1 MSVTIGVGGPVGSGK
16 TALLDGLCKRL
27 RDRYSLAVITND
39 IYTYEDAE
47 FLMRSGALP
56 LERIRGVQT
65 GGCPHTAIR
74 EDTSINH
81 EALDETRARFPTS
94 RSSFSNRAAT
104 TWRRRSAPSWST
116 SASTSST
123 SPAAT
128 RSRARAAPA

>member
-1 MSVTIGVGGPVGSGK
+1 MSRVTIGVGGPVGSGK

-65 GGCPHTAIR
+65 GGGPPTAHPHGTPR
-74 EDTSINH
+74 NH
-81 EALDETRARFPTS
+81 QGSHQTTPALPRPPPVFFSPRARPPPPPLPPLP
-94 RSSFSNRAAT
+94 
-104 TWRRRSAPSWST
+104 APPRT
-116 SASTSST
+116 L
-123 SPAAT
+123 
-128 RSRARAAPA
+128 